1 LFVGHDL
8 YKKEVAKCSE
18 WSFII
23 FAAVQALKTA
33 VRGSARSCYPI
44 SALSRAE
51 VSTWPGKL
59 CVKMEHMAENKDLYE
74 AVHVRDMKEYEEVEI
89 HFHSF
94 LTSVLD
100 GRKWSA
106 SRSGPLNPEKFPL
119 EPIEW
124 KAGWTQS
131 RSGPF

>member
-23 FAAVQALKTA
+23 FAAVQAVKTA
-33 VRGSARSCYPI
+33 VRGSGSCYPI
-44 SALSRAE
+44 SALSRAK
-51 VSTWPGKL
+51 VPTWPGKQ
-59 CVKMEHMAENKDLYE
+59 CVKMEHTAENKGLHE
-74 AVHVRDMKEYEEVEI
+74 AVHVQDMKEYEEVEI

-94 LTSVLD
+94 LTSALD
-100 GRKWSA
+100 G
-106 SRSGPLNPEKFPL
+106 RSGPLNPGKFPL
-119 EPIEW
+119 VPIEW